1 MAESQKEQCMQVELL
16 KQNVEY
22 KDKKGEDRKGVNLF
36 IKFEQTLIPIEV
48 KYFADKI
55 TGVDSQFSKR
65 KFLLSSVASELPK
78 K

>member
-1 MAESQKEQCMQVELL
+1 MAQSQKEQYMQIELL

-22 KDKKGEDRKGVNLF
+22 KDKNGVDRKGTNLF
-36 IKFEQTLIPIEV
+36 IKVEQTLIPIEV

-55 TGVDSQFSKR
+55 TGVDAQFSKR